1 MTHMDMNNLPDLLF
15 REQPDN
21 WDETDTRIVNESVVE
36 TAESGALQSMA
47 VQGDLAEV
55 MEDLAVWLTKR
66 ITVEVIA
73 YWNPRLGKSHLLSLA
88 PSEENGA
95 LPELIRG
102 VIDGPLPRIRHW
114 RRGAWSFHLWMGPPL
129 DGWDRLLIVEKG
141 GALDADGCN
150 TLIQDAAR
158 NFGTALRLAPMPK
171 V

>member
-1 MTHMDMNNLPDLLF
+1 MEMNDLPELLF
-15 REQPDN
+15 RDHPES
-21 WDETDTRIVNESVVE
+21 WDEPDTLIVGEPVVE
-36 TAESGALQSMA
+36 MLDSTVSSASSHD
-47 VQGDLAEV
+47 DLAVV
-55 MEDLAVWLTKR
+55 MEDLAGWLSR
-66 ITVEVIA
+66 QIAVEVIA

-114 RRGAWSFHLWMGPPL
+114 RRRSWSFHLWIGPPL

-150 TLIQDAAR
+150 VLIQDAAR
-158 NFGTALRLAPMPK
+158 HFGAALHSAPMPAA
-171 V
+171 